1 VLAHR
6 RSYWR
11 STRPSARGRYVS
23 HRGGLVIVL
32 AIVRAPRVGNWDKR
46 GQLRWLSALGLPP
59 VRSWPHLAAQY
70 ARIALWN
77 VRLIGH
83 ACTFLRARDLFLAA
97 RAPLLFPARALPSR
111 LRTLAPLP
119 GRVRA
124 PALNLL
130 AGLCICSARRLAI
143 ACCMRCAWRNM
154 ACRCNCAGAEVC
166 PCSCSPA
173 PPPLLSGPMCVC

>member
-1 VLAHR
+1 M
-6 RSYWR
+6 
-11 STRPSARGRYVS
+11 ARGPLFVLSYAFSVLSFCLHTCTLTVLLFAFCLAFDCYGCVPSTQSRS
-23 HRGGLVIVL
+23 GLWGL
-32 AIVRAPRVGNWDKR
+32 WDGQAIAQAIARD
-46 GQLRWLSALGLPP
+46 
-59 VRSWPHLAAQY
+59 LAAQY

-83 ACTFLRARDLFLAA
+83 ACTSLRARDLFLAA

-130 AGLCICSARRLAI
+130 AGLCICSARHLAI
-143 ACCMRCAWRNM
+143 ACCMRCAWRNL
-154 ACRCNCAGAEVC
+154 A
-166 PCSCSPA
+166 
-173 PPPLLSGPMCVC
+173 